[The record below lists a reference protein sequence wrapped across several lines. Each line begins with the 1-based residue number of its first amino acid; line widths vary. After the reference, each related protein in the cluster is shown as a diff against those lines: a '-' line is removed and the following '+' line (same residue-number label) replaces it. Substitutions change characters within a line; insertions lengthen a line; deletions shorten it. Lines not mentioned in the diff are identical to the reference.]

1 MARARSTLG
10 VLRTAG
16 SRALLRCADA
26 MVVAAQRLDPPVPAG
41 GADDGPPAH
50 WRELLAGRP
59 VRLPGFACGTP
70 LAEPAEIGS
79 EIGAAVGPHTRGGP
93 VAVERAGVE
102 RAGVRPAVWVGPA
115 PSRVAARPGW
125 EGGAARPA
133 SEGGAA
139 RPGSEGGAARRA
151 PFRPAASAGS
161 GVPTGATMPAT
172 LPGPAGADIARV
184 PVRRGG

>member
-79 EIGAAVGPHTRGGP
+79 EIGAAVAPHTRGGP
-93 VAVERAGVE
+93 VAVERAGVERAGVE

-125 EGGAARPA
+125 EGGAARP
-133 SEGGAA
+133 
-139 RPGSEGGAARRA
+139 GSEGW
-151 PFRPAASAGS
+151 
-161 GVPTGATMPAT
+161 
-172 LPGPAGADIARV
+172 
-184 PVRRGG
+184 